1 MYWKTLKTHQSR
13 ILPETLIPH
22 YFCRMK
28 LPKVESLIIAVF
40 IGCVL
45 LWAVSKC
52 SAKRSEFVREA
63 RETGDD
69 EEERPVRRDTI
80 VVQQPAQQMPVQA
93 PVNTKNP
100 GTAPASQ
107 QPSTAV
113 PPLPSGTGA
122 SSPQPG
128 AKPTRPVLSNQSSS
142 APPPAAGGKYSTLF
156 VTIDGL
162 KVRKEPGLK
171 SETVAKLE
179 LYEPVTF
186 LNKKTEWTQEISLG
200 YEKVTD
206 HWVKVRTQSGK
217 EGWVFGAGV
226 HYYKMKR
233 KGVLD

>member
-1 MYWKTLKTHQSR
+1 
-13 ILPETLIPH
+13 
-22 YFCRMK
+22 MK

-52 SAKRSEFVREA
+52 SAKRSELVRSVH
-63 RETGDD
+63 ETGEEE
-69 EEERPVRRDTI
+69 EEERPARRDTI
-80 VVQQPAQQMPVQA
+80 VVQQTPAQTVQT
-93 PVNTKNP
+93 PVNTQSP
-100 GTAPASQ
+100 GSSPAA
-107 QPSTAV
+107 QPAV
-113 PPLPSGTGA
+113 AAPPLPSGAAGA
-122 SSPQPG
+122 NPQPG

-142 APPPAAGGKYSTLF
+142 ATPPAASGKYSTLF
-156 VTIDGL
+156 VSIDGL